1 MTMSD
6 PDVEP
11 DDPRRLAQIRGEDVG
26 VSDDIDRQTDDPR
39 ELARL
44 IAAASGTGRTHRR

>member
-1 MTMSD
+1 MTSSD
-6 PDVEP
+6 PDDEP
-11 DDPRRLAQIRGEDVG
+11 DDTRRLAQIRGEDVD
-26 VSDDIDRQTDDPR
+26 VIDDIDRQTDDPR

>member
-1 MTMSD
+1 MSD

-11 DDPRRLAQIRGEDVG
+11 GDPRRLAQIWGEDVG

-39 ELARL
+39 ELAR
-44 IAAASGTGRTHRR
+44 